1 MSEKTK
7 KSKIIIWGRPDVLSW
22 AVEFFLSTRKDW
34 EVINLSSKQG
44 VDGLMHEVENVQ
56 PDAVIIYQREYAQSA
71 YLPAQLLVN
80 YPNMAVIT
88 INPDNNSME
97 VFNKK
102 RVCIQEVSDLI
113 SVVEGELRP
122 IQ

>member
-1 MSEKTK
+1 MSEKAI

-22 AVEFFLSTRKDW
+22 AVEFFLTTRKDW
-34 EVINLSSKQG
+34 DVISLSSKCG
-44 VDGLMHEVENVQ
+44 VDSLIHVVEKTQ
-56 PDAVIIYQREYAQSA
+56 PDAVIIYQRESARSA

-97 VFNKK
+97 IYNKK
-102 RVCIQEVSDLI
+102 HVCIHAVSDLI
-113 SVVEGELRP
+113 SVVEGELHLV
-122 IQ
+122 Q